1 MMQIL
6 ELVLYGKNGKKRVLP
21 FTPGKVNVIPGES
34 KAGKSAVGDIIEYC
48 LGGSACNIAVGVVRD
63 SVAWYGL
70 LLQFKTNRIFVARK
84 NPDPGRQSTS
94 FCYYEV
100 GTDIVSPETVYFT
113 PNTNTEGIEE
123 LLTKQIGISENI
135 HMPEEDESRDPLEV
149 NIRHALFCCFQSQD
163 EVTARNHLFHR
174 QSEGLP
180 ITNAI
185 RDTMPYFLGAV
196 DEDAVLLATERRV
209 KDRELRML
217 TRQVTEAE
225 SITGAGSEKA
235 IALLLEAEAVG
246 LIQGTED
253 LDKSDFDVLYAT
265 LKSIKLVTRRVPS
278 ASMDRLTALQT
289 QLREKENEI
298 GELQDS
304 IIEARAY
311 LADASGYRGE
321 LAHQKVRLESI
332 GLFEK
337 LDFNTGKCPFC
348 SGNLNPEP
356 PEVVKLKESIRA
368 LDQSIN
374 RVEKERPQ
382 LRRFIDQQENRV
394 DSIKDE
400 IAVIKA
406 EIDGTYVQMEDAD
419 RIRDLNDR
427 RAKVFGRI
435 SYWLEN
441 VEMADDT
448 AESKRRIKELEY
460 RIAEIDAILSNDSV
474 KDRVSSALSVI
485 QNDMT
490 TWARELDMEYSGS
503 PYRLD
508 MGKVTV
514 VVDHGRPIP
523 LKEMGSGANW
533 LGSHLITMFGLH
545 KYFINNNRP
554 VPSFLFLDQPSQ
566 VYFPEGSTADKDMDV
581 QAVTKVFSFIRE
593 RVAELDGKM
602 QVIVVDHAKL
612 DDDDFAAEIV
622 EDWKYTGKKLVPDDW
637 YTETESVPVN
647 DDTDNG

>member
-1 MMQIL
+1 MQIL
-6 ELVLYGKNGKKRVLP
+6 ELVLYGKNGKRRVLP
-21 FTPGKVNVIPGES
+21 FNPGKVNVIPGES

-100 GTDIVSPETVYFT
+100 GTDIVSPETACFT

-135 HMPEEDESRDPLEV
+135 HMPEEDESRDPLEA

-163 EVTARNHLFHR
+163 EVTARNHQFHR

-196 DEDAVLLATERRV
+196 DEDAVLLATERRA

-235 IALLLEAEAVG
+235 VALLLEAEAVG

-253 LDKSDFDVLYAT
+253 LDKSNFDVLYAT
-265 LKSIKLVTRRVPS
+265 LKGIKLVKRRVPS
-278 ASMDRLTALQT
+278 ASMDRLSALQT

-304 IIEARAY
+304 ISEARTY

-337 LDFNTGKCPFC
+337 LDFNTGKCPLC

-356 PEVVKLKESIRA
+356 PEVAKLKESIRA
-368 LDQSIN
+368 LDRSIS

-382 LRRFIDQQENRV
+382 LRCFIDQQENKMGV
-394 DSIKDE
+394 LKNE

-406 EIDGTYVQMEDAD
+406 EIDGTYTQMEDAD

-448 AESKRRIKELEY
+448 AEAKRRIKELEY

-490 TWARELDMEYSGS
+490 TWAKELDMEYSGS

-545 KYFINNNRP
+545 KYFINNDRP

-612 DDDDFAAEIV
+612 DDDEFTAETV
-622 EDWKYTGKKLVPDDW
+622 EDWKYTGKKLVPGDW
-637 YTETESVPVN
+637 YEETTLAPED
-647 DDTDNG
+647 DDTADE

>member
-1 MMQIL
+1 MQIL
-6 ELVLYGKNGKKRVLP
+6 ELVLYGKNGKKRTLP
-21 FTPGKVNVIPGES
+21 FNLGKVNIIPGES

-48 LGGSACNIAVGVVRD
+48 MGGSSCNIAVGIVRD
-63 SVAWYGL
+63 NVAWYGL
-70 LLQFKTNRIFVARK
+70 LLQFDTNRVFVARK

-94 FCYYEV
+94 YCYYEV
-100 GTDIVSPETVYFT
+100 GTDIGSPETADFT
-113 PNTNTEGIEE
+113 SNTNTEGIEE

-135 HMPEEDESRDPLEV
+135 HMPEEDESREPLEA

-163 EVTARNHLFHR
+163 EVAARNHLFHR

-196 DEDAVLLATERRV
+196 DEDAILLATERRV
-209 KDRELRML
+209 KDRELRIL
-217 TRQVTEAE
+217 TRQVAEAE
-225 SITGAGSEKA
+225 AITGAGSKKA
-235 IALLLEAEAVG
+235 VALLVEAEAVG
-246 LIQGTED
+246 LIHSTGD
-253 LDKSDFDVLYAT
+253 LDKGDFDVLYNT
-265 LKSIKLVTRRVPS
+265 LKDIKLVTQRVPS
-278 ASMDRLTALQT
+278 ASMDRLSTLQT
-289 QLREKENEI
+289 QLREKENELV
-298 GELQDS
+298 ELQDS
-304 IIEARAY
+304 VSEARTY
-311 LADASGYRGE
+311 LTDASGFRGE
-321 LAHQKVRLESI
+321 LVHQKVRLESI

-337 LDFNTGKCPFC
+337 LDFNPGKCPLC
-348 SGNLNPEP
+348 SGVLDPEP
-356 PEVVKLKESIRA
+356 PGVAKLKESIRA
-368 LDQSIN
+368 LNQSIN

-382 LRRFIDQQENRV
+382 LRRFIDQQENK
-394 DSIKDE
+394 IGALKDE

-406 EIDGTYVQMEDAD
+406 EIEGTYTQMQDSN

-427 RAKVFGRI
+427 RAKVYGRI

-441 VEMADDT
+441 VELADDT
-448 AESKRRIKELEY
+448 AEAKRRIQELED
-460 RIAEIDAILSNDSV
+460 RIAEIDAILSNESV

-485 QNDMT
+485 QNDLT
-490 TWARELDMEYSGS
+490 TWAKELDMEYSGS

-523 LKEMGSGANW
+523 LKEMGSAANW

-545 KYFINNNRP
+545 KYFINNYRP

-581 QAVTKVFSFIRE
+581 QAVTKIFSFIRK

-612 DDDDFAAEIV
+612 EDDDFTTETV
-622 EDWKYTGKKLVPDDW
+622 EDWKYTGNKLVPTDW
-637 YTETESVPVN
+637 YEEMALAPVIN
-647 DDTDNG
+647 DKANK

>member
-1 MMQIL
+1 MQIL
-6 ELVLYGKNGKKRVLP
+6 ELVLYGKNGKKRTLS
-21 FTPGKVNVIPGES
+21 FNPGRVNIIPGES

-48 LGGSACNIAVGVVRD
+48 MGGSSCNIAVGVVRD
-63 SVAWYGL
+63 TVAWYGL
-70 LLQFKTNRIFVARK
+70 LLQCVSNRIFVARK

-100 GTDIVSPETVYFT
+100 GTDIESPETAEFT
-113 PNTNTEGIEE
+113 SNTNTDGIEA

-135 HMPEEDESRDPLEV
+135 HMPEEDESREPLEA

-196 DEDAVLLATERRV
+196 DEDAILLATERRT

-225 SITGAGSEKA
+225 AITGTGSEKA
-235 IALLLEAEAVG
+235 VALLIEAEAVG
-246 LIQGTED
+246 LIHGTD
-253 LDKSDFDVLYAT
+253 HLNKADFDVLYDA
-265 LKSIKLVTRRVPS
+265 LKGIKLVTQRVPMG
-278 ASMDRLTALQT
+278 SMDHLSALQT
-289 QLREKENEI
+289 QLKDKENEYA
-298 GELQDS
+298 ELQDS
-304 IIEARAY
+304 INEARIY
-311 LADASGYRGE
+311 LADASGFSGE

-337 LDFNTGKCPFC
+337 LDFNAKKCPLC
-348 SGNLNPEP
+348 SGDLNPEP
-356 PEVVKLKESIRA
+356 PGVTKLKESILA

-382 LRRFIDQQENRV
+382 LRRFIDQQEEKIGG
-394 DSIKDE
+394 IKEE

-406 EIDGTYVQMEDAD
+406 EIEGIYTQMQDAD

-441 VEMADDT
+441 VELVDDT
-448 AESKRRIKELEY
+448 TEAKKRIQELEG

-490 TWARELDMEYSGS
+490 TWAKELEMEYAGS

-508 MGKVTV
+508 FGKVTV

-545 KYFINNNRP
+545 KFFINNNRP
-554 VPSFLFLDQPSQ
+554 VPNFLFLDQPSQ
-566 VYFPEGSTADKDMDV
+566 VYFPEGSTADEDMDIH
-581 QAVTKVFSFIRE
+581 AVTKVFDFIRE
-593 RVAELDGKM
+593 RVDELDGKM

-612 DDDDFAAEIV
+612 DSDEFKAETI
-622 EDWKYTGKKLVPDDW
+622 EDWKNTGVKLVPVDW
-637 YTETESVPVN
+637 YEETALALVENDTTEE
-647 DDTDNG
+647 